1 MRQLHFV
8 SLGILALALSVSTAF
23 AQNTV
28 PRFGITTN
36 QDNTG
41 RVMTWKYL
49 KPTDAA
55 GADTVKLYPRAYTT
69 LIQYSA
75 VDSLS
80 FNVTNLTGSY
90 VGDELQFIVTN
101 ASGSG
106 HLVKFVGSNWQVGSG
121 GAAITLTASKRA
133 NINFIF
139 DGVFWV
145 ETSRVV
151 Q

>member
-1 MRQLHFV
+1 MKKIVFLSLFV
-8 SLGILALALSVSTAF
+8 AMASVAL

-28 PRFGITTN
+28 PRYGIATN

-55 GADTVKLYPRAYTT
+55 GADTVKLFPKAYTT
-69 LIQYSA
+69 VVQFTAL
-75 VDSLS
+75 DSLA
-80 FNVTNLTGSY
+80 FNVTNLAQSY
-90 VGDELQFIVTN
+90 VGDELEFIVTN
-101 ASGSG
+101 IAGSG
-106 HLVKFVGSNWQVGSG
+106 HLVKFVGSNWQMGSG

-133 NINFIF
+133 NIFFVF
-139 DGVFWV
+139 DGTFWV
-145 ETSRVV
+145 ENSRLV